1 MRPFD
6 LSTFDRRGGKKQ
18 KKKKKNEAVKNSTL
32 SKIHR
37 RENLFDRVWDIEK
50 GKKKGKFQIIVL

>member
-37 RENLFDRVWDIEK
+37 SENLFVCGISKRE
-50 GKKKGKFQIIVL
+50 KKKGKFQITVL

>member
-37 RENLFDRVWDIEK
+37 SENLFVCGISKRE
-50 GKKKGKFQIIVL
+50 KKKENSKS